1 MIQSVPNHVGHRMLS
16 FIYRLY
22 VNMTLTFVSYSLSSP
37 NECHQAN
44 DITQVAMGNFQK
56 LLPVQEVVVYN
67 RYKHTHTSACVCMFV
82 CVRVC
87 VCVCVCVCV

>member
-67 RYKHTHTSACVCMFV
+67 INCLLVCVCLY
-82 CVRVC
+82 VC